1 MCKNHA
7 IASNFMGTACRYK
20 SVEGGAR
27 EKLKSSD
34 RVKTTGGSVVIRE
47 PSTMDDP
54 ANYTCSF
61 AVSDADGASLEATIQ
76 LIGQSADGLTGQR
89 TVSGR
94 LDGSADS
101 QRTVRRVSGQSA
113 DG

>member
-1 MCKNHA
+1 MYHTVCHTDRGNVLRGFKRTSYMCKNHA
-7 IASNFMGTACRYK
+7 IAPNFMGTVCRYK

-76 LIGQSADGLTGQR
+76 LIGQSADG
-89 TVSGR
+89 
-94 LDGSADS
+94 
-101 QRTVRRVSGQSA
+101 
-113 DG
+113 